1 MTDSVTTTAADLKRG
16 DFFQHN
22 DVHPEPVEVLSVHKY
37 TSRPYASDGAERV
50 LVVYP
55 DTGGTPQP
63 YRLWANDEVH
73 RATDAEVAAVKAGRE
88 RAAFIEG
95 IHEFANWLEANPQL
109 PQPTRAV
116 FQHSMTAGTDA
127 EKIAT
132 VRAAAE
138 HLGVAYDSS
147 GDPSIWVEPLPGF
160 EYLIHGFITHADATA
175 ADVPDPAGDDAGAVT
190 RYFSFGHGQT
200 DPDTGEDL
208 LDKYVTVIAPTVE
221 ACRDAMFA
229 SRYGQ
234 AWAFDYDPADPTW
247 REWGP
252 QWTEH
257 ERIVADVPD
266 PHDGSYTT

>member
-1 MTDSVTTTAADLKRG
+1 MTDSVTTTAADLKRD

-22 DVHPEPVEVLSVHKY
+22 DVHPEPVEVLSVHPY
-37 TSRPYASDGAERV
+37 TALNDSSRV
-50 LVVYP
+50 LVICRYSDGVP
-55 DTGGTPQP
+55 RPH
-63 YRLWANDEVH
+63 RLWATEEVYLV
-73 RATDAEVAAVKAGRE
+73 TGSELAAVKAEQE
-88 RAAFIEG
+88 RAAFIAR
-95 IHEFANWLEANPQL
+95 IHDFANWLEANPQL
-109 PQPTRAV
+109 PQPGRAV

-138 HLGVAYDSS
+138 HLGIAYDSS

-160 EYLIHGFITHADATA
+160 EYLIHGFITHPDATA
-175 ADVPDPAGDDAGAVT
+175 ADVPEPADNAGAVT
-190 RYFSFGHGQT
+190 RHFSFGHGQT

-208 LDKYVTVIAPTVE
+208 LDKYVTVVAPTVE
-221 ACRDAMFA
+221 ACREAMFA

-252 QWTEH
+252 RWTEH

-266 PHDGSYTT
+266 PDDGSYTT